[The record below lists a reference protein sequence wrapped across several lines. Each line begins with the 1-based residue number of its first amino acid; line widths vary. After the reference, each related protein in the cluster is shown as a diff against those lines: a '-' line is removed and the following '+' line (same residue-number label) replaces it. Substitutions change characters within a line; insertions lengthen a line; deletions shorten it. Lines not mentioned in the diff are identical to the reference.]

1 MNHDLNESEVENIL
15 RGLAPAEVS
24 PALHQRVAE
33 ELRLDMDW
41 LEQST
46 TPRKPMRWLTPL
58 AYTALG
64 AAAAIAIMSYVSFSG
79 TFQDSRSGVAGT
91 GQILPVSTIRE
102 WDNVEDEGIHYTSD
116 KVPEQH
122 VKLRS
127 TERHVFI
134 DPRDGAQVIVEYPRV
149 DSLVLPVNFQ

>member
-1 MNHDLNESEVENIL
+1 MNHELNESEVENIL

-24 PALHQRVAE
+24 PALNQRVAE
-33 ELRLDMDW
+33 ELRLDLDW
-41 LEQST
+41 LEQSS

-64 AAAAIAIMSYVSFSG
+64 AAAAIAIMSYVSFIGTNPPSG
-79 TFQDSRSGVAGT
+79 SGVAGT

-102 WDNVEDEGIHYTSD
+102 WDKVEDEGIHYTSD

>member
-1 MNHDLNESEVENIL
+1 
-15 RGLAPAEVS
+15 
-24 PALHQRVAE
+24 
-33 ELRLDMDW
+33 
-41 LEQST
+41 
-46 TPRKPMRWLTPL
+46 MRWLTPL
-58 AYTALG
+58 AYTTLG
-64 AAAAIAIMSYVSFSG
+64 AAAAIAIMSYVSIGG
-79 TFQDSRSGVAGT
+79 TSPSAGSGVAGT

-116 KVPEQH
+116 KVPQQH

-127 TERHVFI
+127 TERHMFI

>member
-24 PALHQRVAE
+24 PALNQRVAE

-41 LEQST
+41 LEQSN
-46 TPRKPMRWLTPL
+46 TPRKPMRWLTPVS
-58 AYTALG
+58 YSALG
-64 AAAAIAIMSYVSFSG
+64 AAAAIAIMSYLPFGSTPG
-79 TFQDSRSGVAGT
+79 AGSGVAGS
-91 GQILPVSTIRE
+91 GHILPVSTIRE